1 VHLDLY
7 IAHNPTGIVGTRSS
21 TPMIVCLVGLIVK
34 IKKSGFLAL
43 TPGCQTL
50 KLESALV
57 ENQTNLT
64 FNVYL
69 NLKLKVV
76 TIENCSV

>member
-1 VHLDLY
+1 
-7 IAHNPTGIVGTRSS
+7 
-21 TPMIVCLVGLIVK
+21 VK
-34 IKKSGFLAL
+34 IKKWGFLAL
-43 TPGCQTL
+43 TPGCPTL

-76 TIENCSV
+76 TIEKCSA

>member
-1 VHLDLY
+1 
-7 IAHNPTGIVGTRSS
+7 
-21 TPMIVCLVGLIVK
+21 VK
-34 IKKSGFLAL
+34 IKKWEFLAL
-43 TPGCQTL
+43 TPGRQTL

-76 TIENCSV
+76 TIEKCSV